1 MPSQVLVTASKPI
14 SRSSSRAAH
23 APVPSAFLTLTLPAL
38 ATGGLLWL
46 CHFPVAWGWLGWI
59 ALVPVLSLARSSAK
73 ARWIYLSAWAG
84 GLTFFLP
91 VLQWMRVADER
102 MVYTWLGLALF
113 CSLFFPLGL
122 FLIRRIDRGTA
133 MPLVVSVPIVWTAM
147 EFLRGNVM
155 GGFPWYFLAHT
166 QHDFLTIIQISDLT
180 GAYGVTFLVA
190 AVNALLFEALYRLAP
205 LRRILNLESARIRG
219 SILGLSLQVLCVA
232 LLVAGVVA
240 YGQFRL
246 QQTPFSTGPRLAIV
260 QCDIEQ
266 GVRNATNS
274 PSEAERKKAG
284 ETMSQQYATLS
295 LLAGRQH
302 ADLIVWPETSSTH
315 GWADVAKDFPALN
328 RGLAEQAVAEQNAL
342 LLEEARLSHTN
353 VLFGLITY
361 TLVTEKES
369 RRHNTALM
377 VNANGRYV
385 ARYDKMHRVPFGEY
399 MPLADTFPWLKVFSP
414 YGDAEY
420 SVTPGERFTR
430 FPVSDHKFGVVICFE
445 DSDPDLGRQYAG
457 GDCGPPADFL
467 VNISNDGWFKG
478 TSEHE
483 EHLAISRFRAVECR
497 RSLARSVNMGI
508 SAVIDGNGRVL
519 APASASEASASYS
532 WSVNAD
538 SGHAPELPVHRWSEF
553 KKVQGVLTA
562 SIPIDHRT
570 SWYARWG
577 DWLAWTCWLGIAGLL
592 VFGFVRRPNRGE
604 ALPV

>member
-1 MPSQVLVTASKPI
+1 MPSQIMETASKPMP
-14 SRSSSRAAH
+14 RFSSRAASGP
-23 APVPSAFLTLTLPAL
+23 APSALPTLTLPAL

-59 ALVPVLSLARSSAK
+59 ALVPFLSLARSSAK

-84 GLTFFLP
+84 GLAFFVP
-91 VLQWMRVADER
+91 ALQWMRVADER

-113 CSLFFPLGL
+113 CSLFFPLAL
-122 FLIRRIDRGTA
+122 FLIRRIERGTPL
-133 MPLVVSVPIVWTAM
+133 PLVVSVPIVWTAL
-147 EFLRGNVM
+147 EFLRGNIM

-205 LRRILNLESARIRG
+205 LRRLLNLEKTRIRA
-219 SILGLSLQVLCVA
+219 SVLGQSVQVLCVA
-232 LLVAGVVA
+232 LLVAGVVV

-246 QQTPFSTGPRLAIV
+246 QQTPFSKGPRLAIV

-266 GVRNATNS
+266 GVRNATIS

-284 ETMSQQYATLS
+284 ETMSQQYANLS
-295 LLAGRQH
+295 LLAARQH
-302 ADLIVWPETSSTH
+302 ADLIVWPETSSVH
-315 GWADVAKDFPALN
+315 GWADVAKGFPALN
-328 RGLAEQAVAEQNAL
+328 RGLAEQTVAEQNAP
-342 LLEEARLSHTN
+342 LLEEARSSQTN
-353 VLFGLITY
+353 VLFGLIAY
-361 TLVTEKES
+361 TFVNEKES
-369 RRHNTALM
+369 RRHNTAIM
-377 VNANGRYV
+377 VDANGLYV
-385 ARYDKMHRVPFGEY
+385 AQYDKMHRVPFGEY
-399 MPLADTFPWLKVFSP
+399 MPLADTLPWLKVFSP

-420 SVTPGERFTR
+420 SVTAGERFTR
-430 FPVSDHKFGVVICFE
+430 FPVGDHKFGVVICFE

-457 GDCGPPADFL
+457 GDSGPPADFL

-497 RSLARSVNMGI
+497 RSLVRSVNMGI

-519 APASASEASASYS
+519 APASASEESASYT
-532 WSVNAD
+532 WSVDAD
-538 SGHAPELPVHRWSEF
+538 NGHAAELPVSRWSEF
-553 KKVQGVLTA
+553 KKVKGVLIA
-562 SIPIDHRT
+562 SIPIDHR
-570 SWYARWG
+570 SGWYARCG
-577 DWLAWTCWLGIAGLL
+577 DWLPWTCWLGVAGLL

-604 ALPV
+604 ALSA